1 MSGTHDMA
9 PAGHD
14 THLYDPDVQDN
25 QIVALYNTDAE
36 AQAAR
41 DKLVASGVDSGAVQ
55 VMARDADRMAGGVDY
70 DKGDQG
76 LWGSIKSLFMPD
88 DEAHA
93 YNHAVDK
100 GHAMVVV
107 TPARTAN
114 RHQIIDVL
122 ESTDPIDFD
131 AKLEEW
137 RQAGYDYGNE
147 NKSLRTETATGL
159 ATGTGTAMGA
169 VTEAA
174 STAGRSGSEAST
186 INTGMNT
193 AVAASDSTLP
203 TTGTTGAIAGG
214 AMAMGALPADAETV
228 KVMEE
233 RLRVGKREVA
243 QGGVRVRSY
252 VVERPIEEQVRLHE
266 ERIEV
271 ERRPV
276 DRVATAAD
284 AAFTDRT
291 LEASATSEEAV
302 INKEARVVEEI
313 ELHKDVV
320 ERTETEK
327 DTVRKT
333 EVEVEDTPGTKT
345 TGTTHSGP
353 MTTGADA
360 TGSGATSSTA
370 GATTS
375 GMNAPRKP

>member
-9 PAGHD
+9 PSGHD
-14 THLYDPDVQDN
+14 THLYDPEAQDN

-114 RHQIIDVL
+114 RNQIIDVL

-159 ATGTGTAMGA
+159 ATGTGTAMGT

-174 STAGRSGSEAST
+174 STAGRTGGEAST
-186 INTGMNT
+186 MNTGMNT
-193 AVAASDSTLP
+193 TVAASDKTLP
-203 TTGTTGAIAGG
+203 TTGTTGAMSAN
-214 AMAMGALPADAETV
+214 MDADTI

-243 QGGVRVRSY
+243 QGAVRVRSY
-252 VVERPIEEQVRLHE
+252 VVERPVEEQVRLHE

-276 DRVATAAD
+276 DRAATGAD
-284 AAFTDRT
+284 AAFQDRT
-291 LEASATSEEAV
+291 LEATATSEQAV

-313 ELHKDVV
+313 ELHKDVA
-320 ERTETEK
+320 ERTETVK

-333 EVEVEDTPGTKT
+333 EVEVEDTTK
-345 TGTTHSGP
+345 HSGS
-353 MTTGADA
+353 MKTGPDA
-360 TGSGATSSTA
+360 TGTGATSSTA

>member
-41 DKLVASGVDSGAVQ
+41 DKLVASGVDSSAVQ

-159 ATGTGTAMGA
+159 ETGTGTALGA

-186 INTGMNT
+186 MNTGMNT

-214 AMAMGALPADAETV
+214 AMAMGAVPADAETI

-276 DRVATAAD
+276 DRAATAAD

-313 ELHKDVV
+313 ELHKDVA
-320 ERTETEK
+320 ERTETVK

-333 EVEVEDTPGTKT
+333 EVEVEDTTGTKT
-345 TGTTHSGP
+345 TSTTHGAP